1 LEDSHIEPALVR
13 AWRCL
18 SDKFASLLE
27 NFNPTVL
34 EYYNT
39 YINARDVLNGPQLL
53 RCLLVRGEQ
62 ELDKFGVFELLS
74 LCPYSL
80 GHEKDAESKF
90 RKAIKMT
97 VKVYGKDNSL
107 VLNLKTRLDIWL
119 RKWGRGVE
127 AHILKAEIDKI
138 LGLDVIALHTS

>member
-1 LEDSHIEPALVR
+1 M
-13 AWRCL
+13 
-18 SDKFASLLE
+18 
-27 NFNPTVL
+27 
-34 EYYNT
+34 
-39 YINARDVLNGPQLL
+39 NGPQLL